1 MERDETAQE
10 AQEEIDRRDSLL
22 EQFNHTVGKRYSTC
36 SLESFEDCGDVHKQA
51 VLRGITE
58 YASNLP
64 EEVTAGRGVILFGPV
79 GTGKDHLLV
88 ALARIAIE
96 QYGIDVMWRDCLDV
110 FSEIRDRINEQL
122 DEAPFIR
129 RLINPTVL
137 YLSDPEQLT
146 VHQSRA
152 LKQIIDRRYR
162 DLKPTWVALNA
173 ANVSEASESVGVA
186 AVDRLRH
193 NALALHCNW
202 PSYRQARKPNE

>member
-122 DEAPFIR
+122 DQAPVIR
-129 RLINPTVL
+129 QLISLGRRFACAEWHFTETVL
-137 YLSDPEQLT
+137 Q
-146 VHQSRA
+146 R
-152 LKQIIDRRYR
+152 
-162 DLKPTWVALNA
+162 
-173 ANVSEASESVGVA
+173 
-186 AVDRLRH
+186 
-193 NALALHCNW
+193 
-202 PSYRQARKPNE
+202 